1 MITEYQNDSDLS
13 NVNLDSVAS
22 APQEFWNK
30 LGQRNT
36 WDDDFTA
43 RKVTFPDGQIEI
55 SVSKGKHFNG
65 PAFIPENK
73 AKRGESVNR
82 DANDLDAGKAA
93 KKRVRQAC
101 KTIGADRMVTLTY
114 RDNMQDRETAL
125 RHWDLFR
132 RRLRKHNQFLYVAV
146 MELQEGFKKGNL
158 NAQEGRSSIHFHV
171 AVSGRQ
177 CYQLLRSIWQSI
189 VGNDAQGRKMSQVNV
204 RDPHRF
210 GFGQN
215 GVHKLAAYIAK
226 YCTKSMECRELD
238 QKRYFCSRGIPKPE
252 VLSWRLHSSTMLA
265 AVEVAFAVAAEG
277 NLDGLSAWCN
287 NALGVVWIATA
298 PGRTPGAVNPF
309 AAPF

>member
-13 NVNLDSVAS
+13 NVSFESVVNV
-22 APQEFWNK
+22 PQEFWEK
-30 LGQRNT
+30 SGQRNT

-43 RKVTFPDGQIEI
+43 RKVVFPDGQLEI
-55 SVSKGKHFNG
+55 VVSKGKHFNG
-65 PAFIPENK
+65 PAFSLDK
-73 AKRGESVNR
+73 RAKRGESQNR
-82 DANDLDAGKAA
+82 EANDQDAGKAA

-101 KTIGADRMVTLTY
+101 KTIGADRLVTLTY
-114 RDNMQDRETAL
+114 RENVTDRELAL

-146 MELQEGFKKGNL
+146 MELQEGFKKGNSA
-158 NAQEGRSSIHFHV
+158 AQEGRSSIHFHV
-171 AVSGRQ
+171 AVHGRQ

-189 VGNDAQGRKMSQVNV
+189 LGDDAQGRKMGQVNV

-210 GFGQN
+210 GFGKD
-215 GVHKLAAYIAK
+215 GVHKLASYIAK

-238 QKRYFCSRGIPKPE
+238 QKRFFCSRGIPKPE
-252 VLSWRLHSSTMLA
+252 VLSWRLASGTMLE
-265 AVEVAFAVAAEG
+265 AVQVAFAVAAEG
-277 NLDGLSAWCN
+277 NLNGLVAWCN

-298 PGRTPGAVNPF
+298 AGRSENAAF